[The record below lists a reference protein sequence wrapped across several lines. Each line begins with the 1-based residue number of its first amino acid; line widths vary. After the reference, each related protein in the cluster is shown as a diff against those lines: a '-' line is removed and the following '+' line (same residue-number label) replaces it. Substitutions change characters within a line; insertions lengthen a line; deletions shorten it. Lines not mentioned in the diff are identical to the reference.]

1 MLINMIFAATNAGC
15 ALYLAWCTH
24 RSWRLLPTGWRVAN
38 VATIVLNVLVCALNL
53 CSALL

>member
-1 MLINMIFAATNAGC
+1 MLINMIFAAINAGC

-53 CSALL
+53 CSALI